1 MYSNDK
7 LSKDN
12 EKRAGN
18 QIKQKTLASSP
29 NEVNKAGIG
38 IFKEGIEEEKE

>member
-12 EKRAGN
+12 EKRAGTL
-18 QIKQKTLASSP
+18 IKQKTPPLSP
-29 NEVNKAGIG
+29 NEVSKAGEG
-38 IFKEGIEEEKE
+38 IF